1 MIDENVCDAGFC
13 NHIYSDRFR
22 FETFNLK
29 LSAWIFQF
37 EIILRVL
44 GSRYWKFRKLIL
56 AESNRTAS
64 IEGPL
69 EDFFREIL
77 IEKFSMKTLHWNW
90 DSDFEGAQWNQVKRK
105 TSRVFSDNQEN
116 SRTFTSK
123 WNSLPHFGLS
133 KLLPAWQRYWQ
144 RYYKLESGNG

>member
-44 GSRYWKFRKLIL
+44 GSYWKFRKLIL

-77 IEKFSMKTLHWNW
+77 IEKFS
-90 DSDFEGAQWNQVKRK
+90 QWKRFIEIE
-105 TSRVFSDNQEN
+105 TP
-116 SRTFTSK
+116 TSK
-123 WNSLPHFGLS
+123 ELSETKWNEKHPEYSVITRRILVLSLRSETLYLTLACQSYCQP
-133 KLLPAWQRYWQ
+133 
-144 RYYKLESGNG
+144 GNDTGSDTTN